1 MILFLPESIR
11 QYQSIIDDKIPLP
24 PPQNSLM
31 KVLEKVWKSSEML
44 IRTPNSLERWETQA
58 DSGPE
63 QMQTE
68 WNPLEGTRLCQKER
82 ESQTKKDIKRGLFR
96 PQRLDRQ
103 ASPSLEARA
112 TAGRSRVKETS
123 D

>member
-1 MILFLPESIR
+1 
-11 QYQSIIDDKIPLP
+11 
-24 PPQNSLM
+24 M
-31 KVLEKVWKSSEML
+31 KVMEEVFGNPQRCSSEPL
-44 IRTPNSLERWETQA
+44 VPQKGGKTQA

-82 ESQTKKDIKRGLFR
+82 ESQTKKDIKRRLFR
-96 PQRLDRQ
+96 PQRLERQ

-112 TAGRSRVKETS
+112 TAGRSGVKETS
-123 D
+123 E